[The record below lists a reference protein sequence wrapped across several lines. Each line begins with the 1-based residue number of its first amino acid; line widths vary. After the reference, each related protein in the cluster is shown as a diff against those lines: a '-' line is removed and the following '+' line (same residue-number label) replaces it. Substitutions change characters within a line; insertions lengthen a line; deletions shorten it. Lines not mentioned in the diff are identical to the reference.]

1 MKALALAATLA
12 IASTPALACGA
23 RITDQYGGRMLQSD
37 CGGFKQLS
45 PDYVTGGGT
54 SIGGTRYTPQPGGG
68 LLVQRKG
75 GGTEYAPPDYAT
87 GGFTLFADPSTK

>member
-1 MKALALAATLA
+1 MKAISLAAAMTLA
-12 IASTPALACGA
+12 ATPALACGA

-54 SIGGTRYTPQPGGG
+54 SIDGTRYTPQPGGG
-68 LLVQRKG
+68 LLVQRRDG
-75 GGTEYAPPDYAT
+75 GMNFAPPDYST
-87 GGFTLFADPSTK
+87 GGYLLPGNHTQN